1 MKRSTRSSPEKRH
14 CHKRGFT
21 LIELVMTIVVAGI
34 IAIPLSLTIS
44 QYIKSVFK
52 AQDYTMAVNLARAE
66 IERVNKMPYT
76 SMVTASFTNYQ
87 GYPYNVTRTV
97 TYIAGSSGSTNS
109 LKQIVV
115 SVTKSGSAEVLANFT
130 TYFARNVSYGL

>member
-1 MKRSTRSSPEKRH
+1 MKRSTPSFLKNFQA
-14 CHKRGFT
+14 GFT
-21 LIELVMTIVVAGI
+21 LIELVMTIVVAGV

-52 AQDYTMAVNLARAE
+52 AQDYTMAANLARAE
-66 IERVNKMPYT
+66 IERVNKMTYT

-87 GYPYNVTRTV
+87 GYPYNVARTV